1 MIFVITITVW
11 NIGNLKRDQLVIY
24 AIPGKTLISLQEHK
38 KGLYIGDSA
47 IIYDSKQ
54 LRLNTYRNL
63 IASGISFHH
72 SPRYLIGNRIET
84 DNLLADCKIISA
96 NSLRI
101 LYLDQSYYSR
111 RMDER
116 IKVDIIL
123 LAHNPKVKFNELK
136 KYFDF
141 KQVVFDGSNAPWKI
155 KQWKSDCK
163 KYAVKFNDINENG
176 AMIIDI

>member
-1 MIFVITITVW
+1 MTDVMM
-11 NIGNLKRDQLVIY
+11 NLQKYQLVIY

-47 IIYDSKQ
+47 IIYDNKK
-54 LRLNTYRNL
+54 LRLNTFRNM
-63 IASGISFHH
+63 IASGISFRN
-72 SPRYLIGNRIET
+72 SPRFVIGSKITTANFV
-84 DNLLADCKIISA
+84 ADGEIINA

-101 LYLDQSYYSR
+101 LYLDQSYKPYR
-111 RMDER
+111 LTEK

-123 LAHNPKVKFNELK
+123 LAHNPKVKFAQLK
-136 KYFDF
+136 STYDF

-155 KQWKSDCK
+155 KKWKLDCAK
-163 KYAVKFNDINENG
+163 LSIKYNDINENG